1 MSNGAGGGSGGGS
14 IDPAIVSGLQSD
26 ILANKNA
33 ISVNSAQIK
42 LNCDG
47 IGLNELEIGDLF

>member
-1 MSNGAGGGSGGGS
+1 MSNGVGSSSGGGS
-14 IDPAIVSGLQSD
+14 IDPAVLASLQSD
-26 ILANKNA
+26 ILSNKNA